1 LPVWIR
7 SQVNRQ
13 ITYSIN
19 QDHPVYADLMG
30 KTPEDLKPDLRRA
43 IDFAGSALP
52 VDALYADFGNE
63 PNAISVDHT
72 VDEVLEQTAITTY
85 KHLRLVLKTPEATAI
100 DMIKAAEPFQSNW
113 GVVEGILAAV
123 KLEDGSE
130 S

>member
-1 LPVWIR
+1 M
-7 SQVNRQ
+7 
-13 ITYSIN
+13 
-19 QDHPVYADLMG
+19 YADLMG

-72 VDEVLEQTAITTY
+72 ADEVLEQTAITTY
-85 KHLRLVLKTPEATAI
+85 KHLRLVLNTPEETAI

-113 GVVEGILAAV
+113 SVRKQWLDADDDALAAAIAGA
-123 KLEDGSE
+123 LDQ
-130 S
+130 